1 MDKSVSSIN
10 PALAYVNQLDN
21 PKTKKAMQDGLLA
34 CIRCMNPA
42 YNVGDE
48 LEANWWEITQDD
60 INNIRENLSDR
71 YAPATVNLRMASLR
85 GAWEWC
91 WRLGYI
97 DKDRYEKLVIS
108 DIKNGDEP
116 PGRCL
121 SSDEIQLLFEACGTT
136 TEEGFRNRAMLAL
149 CLNCGFRRSEI
160 TSLKIT
166 DWHSNES
173 RINFT
178 GKGTKNS
185 NVYISGVTKSFLEEY
200 LSKRGD
206 NGIWLFQSCSPS
218 GKLQSDSGLGAQG
231 FYDMLR
237 KIQRIAGVQSL
248 TPHDLRR
255 TFITMLLDAGVDI
268 VMVSKMA
275 RHSSIE
281 QTKRYDRRPES
292 ARKEVFQTITF

>member
-1 MDKSVSSIN
+1 MDKSVLTAN
-10 PALAYVNQLDN
+10 PALAYINNLDN
-21 PKTKKAMQDGLLA
+21 PRTKKAMQDGLLA
-34 CIRCMNPA
+34 CLRT
-42 YNVGDE
+42 YGEYQHGDE
-48 LEANWWEITQDD
+48 LLVHWWELIQDD
-60 INNIRENLSDR
+60 IDNIRSNLCDS
-71 YAPATVNLRMASLR
+71 YSPATVNLRMAALR
-85 GAWEWC
+85 GVWEWC

-97 DKDRYEKLVIS
+97 DKDRYEKLVIT

-121 SSDEIQLLFEACGTT
+121 SLDEIQLLFDACDLETD
-136 TEEGFRNRAMLAL
+136 EGLRNRAMLAL

-166 DWHSNES
+166 DYHSNES

-178 GKGTKNS
+178 GKGTKNA
-185 NVYISGVTKSFLEEY
+185 NVYISGRVKQFLEEY
-200 LSKRGD
+200 LAKRGYD
-206 NGIWLFQSCSPS
+206 GIWLFQSCSPS
-218 GKLQSDSGLGAQG
+218 GKLQKDTGLGAQG

-237 KIQRIAGVQSL
+237 KMQRIASVQSL

-275 RHSSIE
+275 RHATVE

-292 ARKEVFQTITF
+292 ARKEVFQNITF